1 MSDID
6 AAFVPTL
13 WKLEPQQTL
22 GLALSG
28 GGFRASFFHIGVL
41 ARLAELDLLRRVTTL
56 STVSGGSIVGV
67 YYYLKVKELL
77 EGRRKDAGAP
87 TSQTYVDIV
96 QEIEKEF
103 LAAVQT
109 NVRMRALLDPVANAK
124 MIFSDNYSRS
134 DRMSEI
140 YDEAFYARFAPAGQ
154 SRVGLTDLLITPRG
168 MAPDFNVRAYNK
180 TADYKIPILKINAT
194 SLNSGARWTFTATDL
209 GEEPPEPRIDTI
221 KLQDRIT
228 YRTATPE
235 QKKKLSQIGV
245 AGAVASSACVPAIF
259 TPFSIHDLYPAQPGA
274 KEFVVELVDGGVYDN
289 QGVEALTADNCD
301 FIICSDASGQLEEN
315 RTPDSK
321 SLPVAARANSIS
333 MNRVRTDCYG
343 RLCAKPGDGKFAFFH
358 LRDAFAGNAT
368 YPPLPGPVGECG
380 PTPNDGHIYALS
392 NIRTDLDAFS
402 DTEAMT
408 LMYDGYC
415 LSDYFLQR
423 DRANADLGVPGP
435 GGAPRAPWR
444 FLDIRPV
451 IAKAKGP
458 LRVQLD
464 YGKYLFFKAFFADRP
479 TAVRVTVLFALLGV
493 VAALTQW
500 DRIAA
505 LYDFA
510 VHDLLYLL
518 LPFGVLAALVYAIAR
533 ALDDA
538 PLVLAVADW
547 FRQFRKADNIF
558 LIGLFFLPGLVGSVV
573 ALVSLYVYY
582 PIFLRAGRRP

>member
-13 WKLEPQQTL
+13 WKLEPRQTL

-41 ARLAELDLLRRVTTL
+41 ARLAELDLLRRVTML

-77 EGRRKDAGAP
+77 EGRRKDAAAP
-87 TSQTYVDIV
+87 SSQAYVDIV

-109 NVRMRALLDPVANAK
+109 NVRMRALLDPIANAK

-140 YDEAFYARFAPAGQ
+140 YDEAFYARFAQPGQ
-154 SRVGLTDLLITPRG
+154 SRVGLADLLITPKG
-168 MAPDFNVRAYNK
+168 MAPGFDVRAYNQ
-180 TADYKIPILKINAT
+180 AAEYKIPILKINAT

-221 KLQDRIT
+221 KLKKRIS
-228 YRTATPE
+228 YQGATLK
-235 QKKKLSQIGV
+235 QQTKLSEVGV
-245 AGAVASSACVPAIF
+245 AGAVAASACVPAIF
-259 TPFSIHDLYPAQPGA
+259 TPFSIHDLYAAQAGE
-274 KEFVVELVDGGVYDN
+274 KEYVVELVDGGVYDN
-289 QGVEALTADNCD
+289 QGVEALTVEKCD
-301 FIICSDASGQLEEN
+301 YIICSDASGQLEEN

-321 SLPVAARANSIS
+321 SLPVAARSSNIS
-333 MNRVRTDCYG
+333 MNRVRTDCFS
-343 RLCAKPGDGKFAFFH
+343 RLCSTPGGGKFAFFH
-358 LRDAFAGNAT
+358 LRDAFAGNAS
-368 YPPLPGPVGECG
+368 YPPLPGPNDECV
-380 PTPNDGHIYALS
+380 PMLDEGHIYALS

-402 DTEAMT
+402 DTEALT

-423 DRANADLGVPGP
+423 QSANADLGVPGP

-444 FLDIRPV
+444 FLEMRFV
-451 IAKAKGP
+451 IDKEKAP
-458 LRVQLD
+458 LRRQLD
-464 YGKYLFFKAFFADRP
+464 YGKYLFFKSFFADRA
-479 TAVRVTVLFALLGV
+479 TAVGVTVPLLILGLF
-493 VAALTQW
+493 VAWTQW
-500 DRIAA
+500 DRIAT
-505 LYDFA
+505 LYDFV
-510 VHDLLYLL
+510 VHDLLYWL
-518 LPFGVLAALVYAIAR
+518 LPVGVAAALVYAVAR

-538 PLVLAVADW
+538 PIVLAVADW
-547 FRQFRKADNIF
+547 FRQFRKADNPF
-558 LIGLFFLPGLVGSVV
+558 LIAVLFLPGLVGSVV
-573 ALVSLYVYY
+573 ALVNLYIYY